1 MRAFSH
7 AHASPESHGI
17 DLAPMLDFVVNL
29 GSNASALAAIA
40 IAVSMPSSILGQS
53 PGQNVSQQ
61 GTSRAASRSPA
72 EEPAPSIDVQTGRV
86 LNEAIE
92 LMNADD
98 HAGAARRLGTL
109 QLDRLSPYERGT
121 VERILFSV
129 AYAEDRYED
138 ARGHLQ
144 KAIESGG
151 LNAQQVAEA
160 RYQSAQLFIQEEK
173 WREGA
178 AALEEWFET
187 ATNPNSAAYYFLAAA
202 YYQLEDSARAL
213 APARRAVELMD
224 PARPNENWLGLLS
237 ALHLQRE
244 EYREAIPLLE
254 QLIEAA
260 PHKTTYWLQL
270 SSVYQQVEDYPHA
283 LAVAQLASNAGH
295 VTEDADVRRLADL
308 LLFNGVPY
316 RGGQVLEAAI
326 ERQLVTLDDKLYE
339 KLANCWIAA
348 GELEAAVAP
357 LQRAAALAP
366 SGDVFVR
373 LGELHVQREDWA
385 AAITAVQQGI
395 DKGEL
400 RDPGNAELMIGVAH
414 YNRQSYEDAV
424 PYLERARRSD
434 RHRQIAESFLQAI
447 AARQP
452 RVPID

>member
-1 MRAFSH
+1 M
-7 AHASPESHGI
+7 
-17 DLAPMLDFVVNL
+17 
-29 GSNASALAAIA
+29 AAGA
-40 IAVSMPSSILGQS
+40 TFHLFGQ
-53 PGQNVSQQ
+53 PQGQNVSQQ
-61 GTSRAASRSPA
+61 GTSRAANRSAAEAPA
-72 EEPAPSIDVQTGRV
+72 QDIDVQTGRI

-92 LMNADD
+92 LMNVED
-98 HAGAARRLGTL
+98 HAGAARRLATL

-144 KAIESGG
+144 NAIDSGG
-151 LNAQQVAEA
+151 LNAQQVDEA

-173 WREGA
+173 WGEGA
-178 AALEEWFET
+178 AALEQWFET

-202 YYQLEDSARAL
+202 YWQLEDTERAL
-213 APARRAVELMD
+213 APARKAVELMD

-254 QLIEAA
+254 RLIEAVPDKKA
-260 PHKTTYWLQL
+260 YWLQL

-283 LAVAQLASNAGH
+283 LAVAQLASSAGH

-308 LLFNGVPY
+308 LLWSGVPY

-326 ERQLVTLDDKLYE
+326 GRQLVTLDDKLYE

-348 GELEAAVAP
+348 GELDAAVAP
-357 LQRAAALAP
+357 LQRAAELAA
-366 SGDVFVR
+366 SGEVFVR

-385 AAITAVQQGI
+385 AGIAAVQRGI
-395 DKGEL
+395 AKGEL

-414 YNRQSYEDAV
+414 YNQRSYDDAV

-452 RVPID
+452 RAPID

>member
-1 MRAFSH
+1 MRTF
-7 AHASPESHGI
+7 
-17 DLAPMLDFVVNL
+17 LQF
-29 GSNASALAAIA
+29 ALAGIA
-40 IAVSMPSSILGQS
+40 LAVSVHVTGQ
-53 PGQNVSQQ
+53 PQGQNVSQQ
-61 GTSRAASRSPA
+61 GTSRAANRSAA
-72 EEPAPSIDVQTGRV
+72 EAPAPNIDVQTGRV
-86 LNEAIE
+86 LSEAIE

-121 VERILFSV
+121 VERILFSI
-129 AYAEDRYED
+129 AYAQDRYED
-138 ARGHLQ
+138 ARRHLQ

-151 LNAQQVAEA
+151 LNAQQVDEA

-178 AALEEWFET
+178 AALEEWFRT
-187 ATNPNSAAYYFLAAA
+187 AANPNSAAYYLLAAA
-202 YYQLEDSARAL
+202 YFQLEDVDRAL
-213 APARRAVELMD
+213 APARKAVELMD

-254 QLIEAA
+254 RLIEAA
-260 PHKTTYWLQL
+260 PDKKTHWLQL

-283 LAVAQLASNAGH
+283 LAIVQLASSAGH
-295 VTEDADVRRLADL
+295 VTDDADVRRLADL

-326 ERQLVTLDDKLYE
+326 ERRLVTLDDKLYE

-348 GELEAAVAP
+348 GELDAAVDP
-357 LQRAAALAP
+357 LRRAAELAP

-373 LGELHVQREDWA
+373 LGELHVQREDWP
-385 AAITAVQQGI
+385 AAIAAVQRGI

-400 RDPGNAELMIGVAH
+400 RDPGNAELMIGIAH
-414 YNRQSYEDAV
+414 YNQQSYGDAV
-424 PYLERARRSD
+424 PFLERARRSD

-447 AARQP
+447 AAR
-452 RVPID
+452 